1 MNSLAAPAAAAA
13 VAGGMKRAREGD
25 EAAAPAA
32 GSDFTHEV
40 ALPPDWQ
47 PSNVDEASELEL
59 QLPAEFP
66 ALTFPF
72 ELDMF
77 QKKALAAVERGHSVL
92 VAAHTSAGK
101 TVVAQYAVAIS
112 LARKQRVVY
121 TSPIKALSNQKFREL
136 SQQFGGDVGLMTGDV
151 NVNPDASV
159 LVMTTEILRNMLYRG
174 HELVREVQWIIF
186 DEVHYMRDKERGVIW
201 EECIILLPSAA
212 RFVFLSATIPNA
224 GEFAHW
230 VAATHKRPCHVISTS
245 KRPTPLEHWVLP
257 AGGDGLLLLKGADG
271 VFNTTNFVVAMQ
283 QLRTPAGGAAAAKSG
298 SRDSPDLKKL
308 IWMLQLRQLT
318 PAVIFSFSRRAC
330 EGAAMHARGL
340 EPLSDVK
347 QTTIRAVFDAA
358 IATLGEA
365 DQHVEQIERLL
376 PLLLRGVAVHH
387 SGLLPVLKEVVEIL
401 FQEGLVLLLF
411 ATETFALGLNMPAR
425 AVVFSSLRKWDGETF
440 RLPSAAEY
448 IQMSG
453 RAGRRGI
460 DSRGMVILLVS
471 EELEQQ
477 ALETMMAGSALPL
490 ESAFHLRYNTLVKLY
505 ALESYDPEQLVRK
518 SFYTFQRQQRIPE
531 LARRQS
537 ALQVQTQRLSQPNE
551 PQLRELLQVRSAIAT
566 QSRALGRF
574 VHEPRFVLR
583 FLQPGRV
590 LLMVERGWGV
600 LLGWRHEQPATNGTD
615 QRAAWVTCGEPLR
628 ATADMTA
635 DDVVLDVLMPCKPG
649 ADALAREG
657 LAPEPS
663 LLQEDGAEPCVL
675 AMRLSCMHQLSAVR
689 LWVPDDIT
697 SKKTLQAV
705 LCALRQVFSP
715 GRLGDHSVARH
726 LILRPV
732 EHLGVADLD
741 CLVIARQLEQLESK
755 EVSMMSALAGSRN
768 PVLSTSGV
776 ASVRMQLEQLERKMK
791 LEVENARLA
800 EEATLVACDEFAV
813 TVRKMHRVLVK
824 LGHVDEDRVVQ
835 LKGRAAAE
843 VDASDELLVTELVFS
858 GFFNDLSPAAI
869 AALCSSLIAAD
880 METVKNPP
888 ATHADLQA
896 PLAALHGV
904 ASQVARVL
912 TEAGVPTDEIEYKGR
927 FDGGMVNMVYSWCH
941 GVTFSELCMVCEL
954 FEGSIIRALRRL
966 SALLDELKSAAKAIG
981 NDELF
986 AKLDVSCNLIRRDI
1000 VFASSLYIEM

>member
-1 MNSLAAPAAAAA
+1 
-13 VAGGMKRAREGD
+13 
-25 EAAAPAA
+25 
-32 GSDFTHEV
+32 
-40 ALPPDWQ
+40 
-47 PSNVDEASELEL
+47 
-59 QLPAEFP
+59 
-66 ALTFPF
+66 
-72 ELDMF
+72 MF

-101 TVVAQYAVAIS
+101 TVVAQYAVAMS

-174 HELVREVQWIIF
+174 HELVREVQWVIF

-230 VAATHKRPCHVISTS
+230 VAATHKLPVHVISTS

-257 AGGDGLLLLKGADG
+257 AGGDGLLLIKGGDG
-271 VFNTTNFVVAMQ
+271 VFNTTNFEAAMQ
-283 QLRTPAGGAAAAKSG
+283 QLRTPAGGAAAAKSD
-298 SRDSPDLKKL
+298 SRDSPDLKKV
-308 IWMLQLRQLT
+308 IRMLQLRQLT

-340 EPLSDVK
+340 EPLSDAK

-358 IATLGEA
+358 VATLGEA
-365 DQHVEQIERLL
+365 DQQVEQIERLL

-425 AVVFSSLRKWDGETF
+425 AVVFTSIRKWDGETF
-440 RLPSAAEY
+440 RPPTAAEY

-460 DSRGMVILLVS
+460 DSRGMVILLLP

-477 ALETMMAGSALPL
+477 TLETMMAGSALPL
-490 ESAFHLRYNTLVKLY
+490 ESAFRLRYNTLLKLY

-518 SFYTFQRQQRIPE
+518 SFYTFQRQQRVPE
-531 LARRQS
+531 LARRRS
-537 ALQVQTQRLSQPNE
+537 AVQIEAQGLSQPNE
-551 PQLRELLQVRSAIAT
+551 PQLRELLQLRSAIAA
-566 QSRALGRF
+566 QIRALSRY
-574 VHEPRFVLR
+574 VHQPRFVLH

-590 LLMVERGWGV
+590 LLVGGLEGEAADERGWGV
-600 LLGWRHEQPATNGTD
+600 LLGWRHERYATDGTAPG
-615 QRAAWVTCGEPLR
+615 AACVAGGEPLR
-628 ATADMTA
+628 MADMTT
-635 DDVVLDVLMPCKPG
+635 DDVVLDVLLPCKPG
-649 ADALAREG
+649 ADALASEG

-663 LLQEDGAEPCVL
+663 SLREDGAEPCVL
-675 AMRLSCMHQLSAVR
+675 ALRLSCMQQLSAVR
-689 LWVPDDIT
+689 LWLPDDMG
-697 SKKTLQAV
+697 SKKARHAV
-705 LCALRQVFSP
+705 LCALRQMFSP
-715 GRLGDHSVARH
+715 GRLGDSSIARH

-732 EHLGVADLD
+732 EHLGVTDLD
-741 CLVIARQLEQLESK
+741 CLVMARQLEQLES
-755 EVSMMSALAGSRN
+755 EDVSILSALAESRD
-768 PVLSTSGV
+768 PVRSASGV
-776 ASVRMQLEQLERKMK
+776 TSVRVQLDRLECKMQLELED
-791 LEVENARLA
+791 ARLA
-800 EEATLVACDEFAV
+800 EEATSVACDEFAV
-813 TVRKMHRVLVK
+813 TVRKMHRVLVR
-824 LGHVDEDRVVQ
+824 LGHVDDERVVQ

-843 VDASDELLVTELVFS
+843 IDASDEILVAELMFS

-869 AALCSSLIAAD
+869 AALCSCLIAAD
-880 METVKNPP
+880 METVKIPP
-888 ATHADLQA
+888 ATHVDLQA
-896 PLAALHGV
+896 PLAALHVV
-904 ASQVARVL
+904 ATQVARVL
-912 TEAGVPTDEIEYKGR
+912 TEAGIPTDEVEYKGR

-941 GVTFSELCMVCEL
+941 GVKFFELCKTCEL

-966 SALLDELKSAAKAIG
+966 SELLDELKSAAKAIG

-986 AKLDVSCNLIRRDI
+986 EKLDVACTLIRRDI